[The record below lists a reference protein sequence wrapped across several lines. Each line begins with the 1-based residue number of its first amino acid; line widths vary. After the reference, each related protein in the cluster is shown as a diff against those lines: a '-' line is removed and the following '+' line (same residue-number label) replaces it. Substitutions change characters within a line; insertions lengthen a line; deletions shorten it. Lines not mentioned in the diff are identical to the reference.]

1 MKLTEEQKEQIVK
14 AVESLST
21 LSVWDTCSQSVFEF
35 QENDVNWQLQV
46 SIVQDPDDFL
56 ERTSASISF

>member
-14 AVESLST
+14 AVESLSP
-21 LSVWDTCSQSVFEF
+21 LPVWDTCSQSVFEF

-56 ERTSASISF
+56 ERKNV